1 MDAAV
6 GICWCLLSEKTV
18 FLFVIVMYVYLSAK
32 KIKREEKKAAF
43 HLFIIDK
50 WIFRKMVSIHRRK
63 ILAKAHNVHFCIIG
77 CNITL
82 LSFLFSAL
90 YSIIFRSVYPRKANR
105 GNTYC
110 VHTNRPNFVF
120 MSAIFSFLHF
130 VVSLLLSW
138 LVCRRCRLIR
148 TKLRN
153 TERASE

>member
-105 GNTYC
+105 GNTVILCSHKSTQFRVYE
-110 VHTNRPNFVF
+110 RNFFFFTFCCFV
-120 MSAIFSFLHF
+120 AIE
-130 VVSLLLSW
+130 
-138 LVCRRCRLIR
+138 LVGVP
-148 TKLRN
+148 
-153 TERASE
+153 